1 MEERFT
7 DDSEGERSA
16 GTGFEVLGWGGE
28 GRQVEGVPCRVARGH
43 CCLEGVISSKGTCS
57 LLEQAG

>member
-28 GRQVEGVPCRVARGH
+28 GRQVEGGS
-43 CCLEGVISSKGTCS
+43 LSSSSRT
-57 LLEQAG
+57 LLSGGRDFFQRHLLPP

>member
-1 MEERFT
+1 M

-28 GRQVEGVPCRVARGH
+28 GRQVEGGSLSSSSRTLLSGGRDFFQGH
-43 CCLEGVISSKGTCS
+43 
-57 LLEQAG
+57 LLPP